1 MRFPSGID
9 PPVAR
14 IDVSAVVT
22 SSSGF
27 LGIETW
33 LGGSFLGWIGEGN
46 PEGIWGSDRSGKC
59 ETKKARKETNG
70 LFRKLLSHSHHPSV
84 SKILNY

>member
-27 LGIETW
+27 LGIGTCET
-33 LGGSFLGWIGEGN
+33 GSFLGWIGEGN
-46 PEGIWGSDRSGKC
+46 PEGIWGSDR
-59 ETKKARKETNG
+59 
-70 LFRKLLSHSHHPSV
+70 P
-84 SKILNY
+84 